1 MPDMTRAEWRARRN
15 VSKSTHAKLK
25 NLGLA
30 PDQYNVPGT
39 RIARITEASDAAW
52 ELRMR
57 ELAQGEAARLEGERR
72 RALAQIAG
80 KAAAASPR
88 HVSKR
93 GARPAPVTRPQ
104 RRARRARS

>member
-1 MPDMTRAEWRARRN
+1 MPDMTLAGWRERRN

-30 PDQYNVPGT
+30 PTEYNVPNT
-39 RIARITEASDAAW
+39 RIVRITEEADAAW

-57 ELAQGEAARLEGERR
+57 EASASEAARLAAARR
-72 RALAQIAG
+72 REIAIIAG
-80 KAAAASPR
+80 RAAAASAL

-93 GARPAPVTRPQ
+93 NAQPAMRPRRRQV
-104 RRARRARS
+104 RRAR